1 MENVNVVFVGHVD
14 HGKSTTIGRLLYD
27 SESITTERVEEIQKF
42 AEELKERFEFAY
54 FLDALEEERK
64 DRMTIDTTRV
74 VFKGKNRLYTIIDS
88 PGHKKFLKN
97 MLTGASQADMAI
109 LVVSAKEGIQEQTR
123 RHMFLV
129 SLLGIKHVVVA
140 VNKMDAIGYNRRG
153 FERIKDEM
161 KKFLNS
167 LNYDAEKIPFVPV
180 SAMEGYNVYKRSG
193 KMGWFGGTLI
203 EALDRSVIVHEKLL
217 TKPLRF
223 SVQDVYDINGGRLV
237 VGRVESNIL
246 RKGDQIVFQP
256 SGVQAR
262 VEKIDIFDGELEEAG
277 VGDAVGLSLSTSQG
291 VGRGEVCGRLDD
303 PPRAV
308 DGFSGE
314 IVLLSGNLRK
324 KETIA
329 VRCGTAKV
337 KCEVEEISKKINS
350 ETGEPLEELSE
361 VVRPN
366 EAAIVKFRALE
377 PLVVEK
383 FSEIPELGRFVVVKN
398 DKNVG
403 AGVVLEVGG

>member
-1 MENVNVVFVGHVD
+1 MENVNVVFVGHID

-27 SESITTERVEEIQKF
+27 SESVTTERVEEIQRF

-88 PGHKKFLKN
+88 PGHKEFLKN

-109 LVVSAKEGIQEQTR
+109 LVVSARGGIQEQTR

-129 SLLGIKHVVVA
+129 SLLGIKHVVVV
-140 VNKMDAIGYNRRG
+140 VNKMDAVGYNRHR

-161 KKFLNS
+161 KKFLSS
-167 LNYDAEKIPFVPV
+167 LGYDAEKIPFVPI
-180 SAMEGYNVYKRSG
+180 SAREGDNVYKRSE
-193 KMGWFGGTLI
+193 KIGWFDCTLI
-203 EALDRSVIVHEKLL
+203 EALDRSVVAHEKLL
-217 TKPLRF
+217 AKPLRF
-223 SVQDVYDINGGRLV
+223 SVQDVYDVNGGKLV
-237 VGRVESNIL
+237 VGRVESNVL
-246 RKGDQIVFQP
+246 RKGDNVVFQP
-256 SGVQAR
+256 SGVQTR
-262 VEKIDIFDGELEEAG
+262 VEKIQIFDGELEKAE
-277 VGDAVGLSLSTSQG
+277 VGDAVGLDLSNSQTIK
-291 VGRGEVCGRLDD
+291 RGEVCGHLED

-314 IVLLSGNLRK
+314 MVLLSGNLRK
-324 KETIA
+324 GETIA

-337 KCEVEEISKKINS
+337 KCEVEEISEEINS
-350 ETGEPLEELSE
+350 ETGEPLAELSE
-361 VVRPN
+361 EVEPN
-366 EAAIVKFRALE
+366 EAAIIKFRTLE
-377 PLVVEK
+377 PLVAEK
-383 FSEIPELGRFVVVKN
+383 FLDNPGLGRFVVVKN

-403 AGVVLEVGG
+403 AGVILEVCG

>member
-1 MENVNVVFVGHVD
+1 VESVNVVFVGHVD

-27 SESITTERVEEIQKF
+27 SDSVATERVEEIQKF
-42 AEELKERFEFAY
+42 AEELKRKFEFAY

-88 PGHKKFLKN
+88 PGHKGFLKN

-129 SLLGIKHVVVA
+129 SLLGIKQVVVA
-140 VNKMDAIGYNRRG
+140 VNKMDAVGYNRG
-153 FERIKDEM
+153 WFERIKDEM

-167 LNYDAEKIPFVPV
+167 LGYDAEKISFVPI
-180 SAMEGYNVYKRSG
+180 SAMEGDNVYRRSE
-193 KMGWFGGTLI
+193 KMGWFDGTLI
-203 EALDRSVIVHEKLL
+203 EALDKIVAHEKLL
-217 TKPLRF
+217 AEPLRF
-223 SVQDVYDINGGRLV
+223 SVQDVYEVDEKQLV

-246 RKGDQIVFQP
+246 RKGDQVVFQP
-256 SGVQAR
+256 SGIQAR
-262 VEKIDIFDGELEEAG
+262 VEKIEVFDGELEEAG
-277 VGDAVGLSLSTSQG
+277 VGDAVGLNLSTSQG

-314 IVLLSGNLRK
+314 MVLLSGDFRK
-324 KETIA
+324 GETIA
-329 VRCGTAKV
+329 VRCGTANA

-350 ETGEPLEELSE
+350 ETGEPLEDLSE

-377 PLVVEK
+377 PFVVEK
-383 FSEIPELGRFVVVKN
+383 FSDIPELGRFVVVKN

-403 AGVVLEVGG
+403 AGVVLEAGG